1 MKFLKS
7 EFNDPQFES
16 ANSAIRKYRENFKMR
31 SGGFSLPEVQLTE
44 IYKSDEPLK
53 ESQSKILISLPV
65 CNQERIIHGILTQLL
80 INISIEST
88 LVITVDYCL
97 DDSETVIRDVIE
109 SFDGESCISE
119 ILILK
124 SQGDLF
130 ESTCEN
136 LALAVTEAD
145 FFLSMQAD
153 IYFTDPKFLNIAL
166 AGFDQESSL
175 LAIGSRAVFPI
186 SAPSKFKVSYISYKV
201 LSKGFNWLTSQLL
214 GVVFLF
220 PRLFMNSYFG
230 DISSPPKN
238 RLRFSE
244 TQSQRIYP
252 GAYLIRGPILWRTN
266 FLRELGGNDDVSFF
280 MGGDERKLC
289 LRGAADHGLFV
300 AYLPSQCFTNLWT
313 GTSHKAHL
321 RSKETAIAFEE
332 RVKLCDKYRVLEESR
347 LLQQAS
353 DQLNKLPN
361 YITIKT

>member
-7 EFNDPQFES
+7 KFDIPQFES
-16 ANSAIRKYRENFKMR
+16 ANSAIRRYRENFRMR

-44 IYKSDEPLK
+44 IYKSDQPIK

-80 INISIEST
+80 LNISIEST
-88 LVITVDYCL
+88 LVITIDYCL
-97 DDSETVIRDVIE
+97 DDSERVIRDVIE
-109 SFDGESCISE
+109 SFDGETCISE

-124 SQGDLF
+124 SHGDLF

-136 LALAVTEAD
+136 LALSVAEGE

-166 AGFDQESSL
+166 AGFNQESSL

-186 SAPSKFKVSYISYKV
+186 NAPSRFKISYFSYKL
-201 LSKGFNWLTSQLL
+201 LSRCFNWLTSRLF

-220 PRLFMNSYFG
+220 PRLFMDSYFG
-230 DISSPPKN
+230 DVSSPPKN
-238 RLRFSE
+238 RLRFSKN
-244 TQSQRIYP
+244 QSQRIYP

-266 FLRELGGNDDVSFF
+266 FLRGLGGNDDVSFF

-289 LRGAADHGLFV
+289 LRGAADQGLFV

-321 RSKETAIAFEE
+321 RSKETAIAFDE
-332 RVKLCDKYRVLEESR
+332 RAKLCDKYRILEESR
-347 LLQQAS
+347 LLQKAS
-353 DQLNKLPN
+353 DQLRGLPS
-361 YITIKT
+361 YITINT